1 MYPNAFLNIRKLR
14 GCRPIKKAVFV
25 RLFDPSEKYFREV
38 IFIEKKY
45 EEKWKTSSQRDPRSG
60 GDNQIHWEIRVL
72 SLFLSFCSDVERRNK
87 LKASLAFHLFMQDYL
102 LKVSPGYAIKIMSI
116 KIGVR

>member
-25 RLFDPSEKYFREV
+25 VGFHPSEKYFREV
-38 IFIEKKY
+38 TFIEKKY

-60 GDNQIHWEIRVL
+60 GDDQIHWEIRML
-72 SLFLSFCSDVERRNK
+72 SLIFFFPFVLM
-87 LKASLAFHLFMQDYL
+87 LK
-102 LKVSPGYAIKIMSI
+102 GGIN
-116 KIGVR
+116 